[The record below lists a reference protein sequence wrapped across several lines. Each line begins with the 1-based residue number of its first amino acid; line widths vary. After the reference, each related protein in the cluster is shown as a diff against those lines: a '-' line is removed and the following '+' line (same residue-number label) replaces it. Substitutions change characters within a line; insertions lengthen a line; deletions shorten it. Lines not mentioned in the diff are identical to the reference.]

1 MSRKIIET
9 FWSWYNSGIDRT
21 EIRALI
27 ECDTLTDLPSQ
38 DAITGYRITIGT
50 KAHVIDTNAVYMMQS
65 GGAWKVQSAGTDVY
79 TKAETD
85 ALIQDSKD
93 YADGLI
99 AALDVSSVGGA
110 TRYIYQISETN
121 GKISAS
127 SYASDTTPTAGSTK
141 LIQSGGVKTYVDSE
155 TTARQEECGVIANAG
170 AKNVSRAVF
179 TSGTNNGVTFT
190 ANADGTVTANSTG
203 TQSQNATLQSTTF
216 LLKAGTYTF
225 SCAPNPQRD
234 ITYDSYLYDTDN
246 SRTIARDNPNDAPG
260 STFTL
265 SVDTNVRINLRVNRS
280 YTADNLVFSPMIRY
294 AEITDATYQPYAPTN
309 RELYEMILAL

>member
-1 MSRKIIET
+1 MSRKIVQV

-38 DAITGYRITIGT
+38 DAITGYRLTIGT
-50 KAHVIDTNAVYMMQS
+50 TAHVIDTNAVYMMQS

-79 TKAETD
+79 TKSETD

-99 AALDVSSVGGA
+99 AALDVSSVGGT

-141 LIQSGGVKTYVDSE
+141 LVQSDGIKTYVD
-155 TTARQEECGVIANAG
+155 TAVSDKITITNILGAGQRIEATADAPINLNDLTAVGRYNWLSRSTAYMTPLPVSGKGGLLEVSYIQGSSTILHKVYLSDGAN
-170 AKNVSRAVF
+170 SPTVF
-179 TSGTNNGVTFT
+179 YQRFRYGSGTESSPITWTGWYKFEGVP
-190 ANADGTVTANSTG
+190 V
-203 TQSQNATLQSTTF
+203 
-216 LLKAGTYTF
+216 
-225 SCAPNPQRD
+225 
-234 ITYDSYLYDTDN
+234 
-246 SRTIARDNPNDAPG
+246 
-260 STFTL
+260 
-265 SVDTNVRINLRVNRS
+265 
-280 YTADNLVFSPMIRY
+280 
-294 AEITDATYQPYAPTN
+294 
-309 RELYEMILAL
+309 